1 MKALPVLLLASLL
14 ANAALLTVVVRRAS
28 PDSPSSAA
36 TAGAAASRTT
46 GGPAPTAPAGLPSA
60 ATLASIDP
68 AQLTTYITALRT
80 AGLPPHLVRALV
92 NAELNER
99 FKARED
105 ALKPKR
111 KTTNYWEP
119 EDYYENNQDTLENRL
134 ARIDLRREKD
144 DLRRQLLGDEPPRP
158 DDTNP
163 IPVAK
168 RESVRRISEDY
179 DAMIQQINTESRGNP
194 LASDREKLAFLR
206 AEKEKEIRALLTPG
220 EYAAHDL
227 RTSDVS
233 RQLRW
238 QLGAFNPSEE
248 EFLRIHALMRADPE
262 LSRNADNSYGDED
275 WKRRREAEKK
285 LRETLRVELGP
296 ERYKDYERAKDHGYQ
311 QLARLN
317 RRLNLPPAV
326 INEIHDQKTTVPQAA
341 LAIAKDPSRDV
352 AAKRAALTRLAAE
365 ARRKVTDNLGAE
377 AGEAY
382 LKRGNLH
389 WLTNLEKGH
398 INVQTDENSWSSYSI
413 EQLDSEARTPKKQ
426 PVPSGPP

>member
-1 MKALPVLLLASLL
+1 MKALPALLLASLV
-14 ANAALLTVVVRRAS
+14 ANAALVTVVVRRAPAS
-28 PDSPSSAA
+28 GSPSPASSA
-36 TAGAAASRTT
+36 TASSRPATGAAV
-46 GGPAPTAPAGLPSA
+46 PLPGLPSA
-60 ATLASIDP
+60 ETLAQIDHTDLP
-68 AQLTTYITALRT
+68 TYIISLRT

-99 FKARED
+99 FKAREE

-111 KTTNYWEP
+111 KTANYWEA
-119 EDYYENNQDTLENRL
+119 EDYYETNQDTLENRL

-144 DLRRQLLGDEPPRP
+144 DLRRQLLGDDPPRA

-168 RESVRRISEDY
+168 RESIRRISEDY

-206 AEKEKEIRALLTPG
+206 AEKEKEIRALLTPE

-227 RTSDVS
+227 RTSDTS

-238 QLGAFNPSEE
+238 QLGAFKPSEE

-262 LSRNADNSYGDED
+262 LSRNPDNSYGEED
-275 WKRRREAEKK
+275 WQRRREAEKK
-285 LRETLRVELGP
+285 LRENLRVELGP
-296 ERYKDYERAKDHGYQ
+296 ERFNDYERAKDYGYQ
-311 QLARLN
+311 QLTQIN

-326 INEIHDQKTTVPQAA
+326 INEIHDQKTTVPEAA
-341 LAIAKDPSRDV
+341 IAIAKDPSRDL
-352 AAKRAALTRLAAE
+352 AAKRAAITQLVADT
-365 ARRKVTDNLGAE
+365 RRKVTDTLGAE

-398 INVQTDENSWSSYSI
+398 ISVQIDENSWTGHSI
-413 EQLDSEARTPKKQ
+413 EQLDTESRSAKK
-426 PVPSGPP
+426 

>member
-1 MKALPVLLLASLL
+1 MKALPVLLLASLI
-14 ANAALLTVVVRRAS
+14 ANAALVTVVSRRSSSANS
-28 PDSPSSAA
+28 SPSAALAASASRP
-36 TAGAAASRTT
+36 TAGPASAT
-46 GGPAPTAPAGLPSA
+46 PAGLPSA
-60 ATLASIDP
+60 ATLAALDP
-68 AQLTTYITALRT
+68 THLTTYITARRS

-111 KTTNYWEP
+111 TPANYWEP
-119 EDYYENNQDTLENRL
+119 DDYYEQNQDTLENRL

-144 DLRRQLLGDEPPRP
+144 DLRRQLLGEDPPRP

-179 DAMIQQINTESRGNP
+179 DAMIQQINTESRGTP

-206 AEKEKEIRALLTPG
+206 AEKEKEIRALLTPE

-262 LSRNADNSYGDED
+262 LSRNPDNSYGDED
-275 WKRRREAEKK
+275 WKRRRAAEKN
-285 LRETLRVELGP
+285 LRDTLRAELGP
-296 ERYKDYERAKDHGYQ
+296 ERYKDYERAKDYGYQ
-311 QLARLN
+311 QLAQLN
-317 RRLNLPPAV
+317 KRLNLPPAV
-326 INEIHDQKTTVPQAA
+326 INEIHDQKTTVPAA
-341 LAIAKDPSRDV
+341 AIAIAKDPSRDL
-352 AAKRAALTRLAAE
+352 AAKRAAITQLVADT
-365 ARRKVTDNLGAE
+365 RRKITDSLGAE
-377 AGEAY
+377 AGETY

-389 WLTNLEKGH
+389 WLTNLQSGH
-398 INVQTDENSWSSYSI
+398 ISVPIDENSWTNHSI
-413 EQLDSEARTPKKQ
+413 DQLDAESRSAKNTAAK
-426 PVPSGPP
+426 